1 MTCRPIEVWPAG
13 RYKCLRCRAPTSE
26 RIAVGKS
33 LERASP
39 KVSWRSRNGQ
49 TWRKMHLDILNVP
62 QGYSFATSIQKV
74 WTYLRICLTLS
85 DSAALPE
92 KSGLGHIK
100 HAGCTTVSTA
110 KVIYPPATWQQLVIC
125 FTAPKFQAR
134 QWLPCCSLER
144 EHWNNMAMPRRY
156 CNLNEMK

>member
-1 MTCRPIEVWPAG
+1 MAGWEVQMSEMPGPNIWANCSWEEPGAG
-13 RYKCLRCRAPTSE
+13 VTQGFLKITE
-26 RIAVGKS
+26 RTDLK
-33 LERASP
+33 
-39 KVSWRSRNGQ
+39 
-49 TWRKMHLDILNVP
+49 KMHLDILNVP
-62 QGYSFATSIQKV
+62 EGYSFATSIQKV

-110 KVIYPPATWQQLVIC
+110 KVIYPPVTWQQLVIC

-144 EHWNNMAMPRRY
+144 EHWNNMAVPRSS